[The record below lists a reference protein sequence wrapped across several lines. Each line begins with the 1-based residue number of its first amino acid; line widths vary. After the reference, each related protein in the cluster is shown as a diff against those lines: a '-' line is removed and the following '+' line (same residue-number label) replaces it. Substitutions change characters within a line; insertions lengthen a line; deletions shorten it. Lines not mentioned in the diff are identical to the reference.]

1 MVDALSRGEQII
13 ILRKGGISEG
23 KGGFQ
28 LEVPRFWFM
37 PTLYHQQR
45 EQVIPAAQVRYDA
58 IAKDLPGPEVV
69 RLEHW
74 AEVVHWERLESLEA
88 AERLKGQH
96 IWRDEVITDRFDWG
110 KQKAIFALAVRV
122 YRAPQRVELPM
133 KPEYGGC
140 KSWIE
145 LLEDVSTEGS
155 LPVITDAEFAAKMES
170 FKTSLAGAVA

>member
-1 MVDALSRGEQII
+1 MVDALSCGEQII

-28 LEVPRFWFM
+28 VEVPRFWFM

-58 IAKDLPGPEVV
+58 IAKDLPGADVV

-74 AEVVHWERLESLEA
+74 AEVIHWERLESLEA

-122 YRAPQRVELPM
+122 YRAPRCVELPM